1 MIHWNCRGLLNNL
14 GDVKEILHDFSP
26 VALCLQETNLG
37 DRYQN
42 ILKGFTVVR
51 RDRTQASR
59 LSGGV
64 AVVVKGGIAVREI
77 HINSHIEAAAVTIL
91 AHKTITVCSLYIPP
105 HTQFTVS
112 DLELI
117 LHQLPEPFVIAGDF
131 NAHNTLWGSKG
142 FILANDVYHSSATIA
157 QWRTRDKEG

>member
-1 MIHWNCRGLLNNL
+1 MAFMIHWNCRGLLNNL
-14 GDVKEILHDFSP
+14 GDIKEILNDFSP

-42 ILKGFTVVR
+42 ILKRFTVVR

-77 HINSHIEAAAVTIL
+77 HIHSH
-91 AHKTITVCSLYIPP
+91 HR
-105 HTQFTVS
+105 
-112 DLELI
+112 
-117 LHQLPEPFVIAGDF
+117 GRRR
-131 NAHNTLWGSKG
+131 
-142 FILANDVYHSSATIA
+142 YHSSAQNDHHLFPLHSTTHAIH
-157 QWRTRDKEG
+157 RK